1 MEANKILIVED
12 ENIVAL
18 DMSRRLKK
26 LGYDVIGTAASG
38 KRALELVDARGP
50 NVVLMDIHIKGTQD
64 GIEVAQDINH
74 LYRIPVIFL
83 TAYSEDTTLNRARES
98 GPYGYL
104 LKPFSERELH
114 VAIQVAL
121 DKHRFIEDLA
131 RREVH
136 LKLAVNA
143 ARLSTW
149 EANAEDESIVMGYS
163 ADRELKEL
171 SWRRLQEA
179 IVESD
184 RDRVAQALAY
194 LRLHPQHEIDLEFQV
209 DQQDSTRR
217 WFRLCGKSFNGSKSL
232 TRVVGILQEIT
243 EQKAS
248 QDKLKQA
255 AIAFNCSA
263 DGIVIL
269 NKHRRIE
276 SINKAF
282 SRITGLAEGDCL
294 GQELDLLSVRKLGPE
309 KEQRMQDSLQRTG
322 CWQGESRFHDSED
335 RLVHAL
341 VNIGTVSDPA
351 IDEVQYVVVVSDITP
366 IRYAQKKL
374 VNAAYYDSLTGLPNR
389 NLFYDR
395 LDTCIS
401 QAERRQ
407 HQFGLLYLDLDN
419 FKSIND
425 TLGHQMGDSFLRA
438 VALRLRAALRS
449 CDTLCRLGGDEFTV
463 IVHHIDAVD
472 ELADLATKLQTILS
486 KPLRIENNLEIVPRA
501 SVGISIYPDDT
512 QDRDEMV
519 RMADIAMYAAKRDS
533 LASFAFFQ
541 PDMSTF
547 VSEYFNRDQELH
559 RALAS
564 EELCLHYQPQYDA
577 HTGTL
582 VGLEALIRW
591 QHPEEGLLGAGEVIP
606 FAETSSLILDIG
618 RWVFEE
624 ACRQLQS
631 WLHAGYDPKRIS
643 INVSARQ
650 LEDREFSHWVKA
662 LIEQYNVEYRFLD
675 IEVTES
681 CLQNSEVGIQNL
693 FWIMEK
699 GANISIDDFGT
710 GFSCMHSLKSL
721 PITALKID
729 QIFVR
734 NLHEDESDKAICEA
748 IIALSR
754 KLRLRIIAEGV
765 ETEAQAEFLRRAG
778 CDELQGY
785 LMSKP
790 KSSDE
795 ITKLLPVKTVGTHH

>member
-1 MEANKILIVED
+1 
-12 ENIVAL
+12 
-18 DMSRRLKK
+18 
-26 LGYDVIGTAASG
+26 
-38 KRALELVDARGP
+38 
-50 NVVLMDIHIKGTQD
+50 
-64 GIEVAQDINH
+64 
-74 LYRIPVIFL
+74 
-83 TAYSEDTTLNRARES
+83 
-98 GPYGYL
+98 
-104 LKPFSERELH
+104 
-114 VAIQVAL
+114 
-121 DKHRFIEDLA
+121 
-131 RREVH
+131 
-136 LKLAVNA
+136 
-143 ARLSTW
+143 
-149 EANAEDESIVMGYS
+149 
-163 ADRELKEL
+163 
-171 SWRRLQEA
+171 
-179 IVESD
+179 
-184 RDRVAQALAY
+184 
-194 LRLHPQHEIDLEFQV
+194 
-209 DQQDSTRR
+209 
-217 WFRLCGKSFNGSKSL
+217 
-232 TRVVGILQEIT
+232 
-243 EQKAS
+243 
-248 QDKLKQA
+248 
-255 AIAFNCSA
+255 
-263 DGIVIL
+263 
-269 NKHRRIE
+269 
-276 SINKAF
+276 
-282 SRITGLAEGDCL
+282 
-294 GQELDLLSVRKLGPE
+294 
-309 KEQRMQDSLQRTG
+309 
-322 CWQGESRFHDSED
+322 
-335 RLVHAL
+335 
-341 VNIGTVSDPA
+341 
-351 IDEVQYVVVVSDITP
+351 
-366 IRYAQKKL
+366 
-374 VNAAYYDSLTGLPNR
+374 
-389 NLFYDR
+389 
-395 LDTCIS
+395 
-401 QAERRQ
+401 
-407 HQFGLLYLDLDN
+407 
-419 FKSIND
+419 
-425 TLGHQMGDSFLRA
+425 
-438 VALRLRAALRS
+438 
-449 CDTLCRLGGDEFTV
+449 
-463 IVHHIDAVD
+463 
-472 ELADLATKLQTILS
+472 
-486 KPLRIENNLEIVPRA
+486 
-501 SVGISIYPDDT
+501 
-512 QDRDEMV
+512 MV